1 MKYFF
6 SLFFLVLFIG
16 CASTDVPEPPEPE
29 AVPEQP
35 APEPPPEP
43 EPAPEPPAPE
53 PPPEPEPVPEPPA
66 PELPDWVKNPPLE
79 EGAIYGVGGDAEQAK
94 ANIKAIADIVW
105 QLKTRVNGI
114 IAERSAAD
122 DEVKKSIAVSLEEQ
136 ITNVAMRS
144 SGFVDEFHA
153 SDGQTWILARMP
165 LASML
170 DVLESVLI
178 SHSQELKTEES
189 AIEMLVEYVEKQVA
203 LNRLERPSP

>member
-1 MKYFF
+1 MANRAKAQYQGD
-6 SLFFLVLFIG
+6 SGHCL
-16 CASTDVPEPPEPE
+16 A
-29 AVPEQP
+29 
-35 APEPPPEP
+35 
-43 EPAPEPPAPE
+43 
-53 PPPEPEPVPEPPA
+53 
-66 PELPDWVKNPPLE
+66 VKNS
-79 EGAIYGVGGDAEQAK
+79 
-94 ANIKAIADIVW
+94 
-105 QLKTRVNGI
+105 VNGI

-203 LNRLERPSP
+203 PESVGAA